1 MKREEKFFLKCLL
14 NNMWNS
20 WVVVLL
26 LIFDSHFKLSCKE
39 KNNKFDLTKYGNMIL
54 TWFIITIYKKLSK
67 PIIKCLD
74 ISASLYNNPKS
85 YNKCKITF
93 PHILWKKNTMCHIL
107 FSLRASSRDITGNS
121 TQARITWKG
130 WSTSKMLLVIEFS
143 LRDGFRTAS
152 TCKMELFMTI
162 VNDRKPSY
170 MFCSTPRSASAPLL
184 NT

>member
-1 MKREEKFFLKCLL
+1 MIRTTEKHENNIDWIIMYEGMKREEKNFLNCLL

-39 KNNKFDLTKYGNMIL
+39 KNNKFDLPKYSNMIL

-74 ISASLYNNPKS
+74 ISASLYNNLKS

-93 PHILWKKNTMCHIL
+93 PHILWKKKHNVPYFVF
-107 FSLRASSRDITGNS
+107 FSRKQSWYNRKSHASPHYMKRLKYEQNAFSYWVQPQR
-121 TQARITWKG
+121 RI
-130 WSTSKMLLVIEFS
+130 
-143 LRDGFRTAS
+143 
-152 TCKMELFMTI
+152 
-162 VNDRKPSY
+162 
-170 MFCSTPRSASAPLL
+170 
-184 NT
+184 